1 MKAYLESGKRCY
13 VWYLLLIM
21 LIFVFAP
28 VRSLQ
33 ANQPNTDTN
42 ITTVKSPD
50 VGSKDIK
57 RVIVLVYPL
66 DSLSSQ
72 AMEDIVTTELM
83 MANIDVVSRQ
93 KRTIISAEQLS
104 KKQQPK
110 DKDEKSTDSS
120 NSEEVFDITKI
131 ARLSTADAIVTITVL
146 SELVQQNI
154 FDNSTG
160 RIKQVHSKQVV
171 TAATL
176 TIVGASDGKL
186 LASGYAD
193 YDLGENIV
201 KTASD
206 MGKEIVKIVRK

>member
-120 NSEEVFDITKI
+120 NSEEVLDITKI

-171 TAATL
+171 TTATL
-176 TIVGASDGKL
+176 TIVDASDGKL

>member
-1 MKAYLESGKRCY
+1 MKAYIESGKKCY
-13 VWYLLLIM
+13 VWCLLLIM

-33 ANQPNTDTN
+33 ANQSNKGPN
-42 ITTVKSPD
+42 ITIAKSPD
-50 VGSKDIK
+50 VDSKDIN
-57 RVIVLVYPL
+57 RVIILVYPL

-72 AMEDIVTTELM
+72 AIEDIVTTELM
-83 MANIDVVSRQ
+83 TANINVVSRQ
-93 KRTIISAEQLS
+93 KRTVISAEQLS

-110 DKDEKSTDSS
+110 DKDEKSKDQS
-120 NSEEVFDITKI
+120 NSEEVLDITKI
-131 ARLSTADAIVTITVL
+131 ARLSAADAIVTITVL

-154 FDNSTG
+154 FDNQTG

-171 TAATL
+171 TTATL
-176 TIVGASDGKL
+176 TIVDASDGKL

-201 KTASD
+201 KTAGD
-206 MGKEIVKIVRK
+206 IGKVLVKIVQK